1 MQGTVLM
8 LVALSGLGCHNKSA
22 DVVFT
27 PPAFG
32 CYGGGSYAS
41 IYAAGVAPSCFS
53 SCYTSS
59 YSGCYS
65 SGCYGGGCYGGCY
78 SSCYSGLYDGGHHG
92 CGLFAKLFG
101 GCGWKSHHSSCY
113 SVVLRAA
120 TAAASADLV
129 TGPTTAGL
137 TSPRSLA
144 MPCSSITRR
153 SLTRAKSYLGR

>member
-113 SVVLRAA
+113 FELRLELLQRRLRRIWLRVQLRRGLRAR
-120 TAAASADLV
+120 
-129 TGPTTAGL
+129 GL
-137 TSPRSLA
+137 WLCLA
-144 MPCSSITRR
+144 VQLPD
-153 SLTRAKSYLGR
+153 GV